1 MLLYQHYTEISD
13 LISTYRRTRRKRQCG
28 EETGGRE
35 SIEET
40 KTDGDRGFGEV
51 VIAFQGYVITVGMKV
66 NQMKKYDEYLEMVKE
81 RNPGQFLDINNILN
95 RYETLKEANND
106 LTRKQNILEQEIE
119 QIQKENDSYEKE
131 KTSEILLK

>member
-1 MLLYQHYTEISD
+1 
-13 LISTYRRTRRKRQCG
+13 
-28 EETGGRE
+28 
-35 SIEET
+35 
-40 KTDGDRGFGEV
+40 
-51 VIAFQGYVITVGMKV
+51 
-66 NQMKKYDEYLEMVKE
+66 MKKYDEYLEMVKE